1 MAEWKQT
8 PEPYIK
14 VREKIR
20 TAALNPTVGE
30 DLIIGA
36 AFVSDAGSSNPTL
49 ITSQREFLENYAS
62 GEVSKEYIEGLNRF
76 YVGNGA
82 DNNYDTSLASTMW
95 ANAYRLA
102 GSVKL
107 LCVRACKADNL
118 YYVKPLDINGG
129 MDDYVL
135 KDGNLLKKVSSGFKF
150 VIDYQGDQADH
161 DVDGWSIA
169 VSNIGVFGNRTTDD
183 GAQYDYY
190 VGNLVDLVEQLNE
203 TSMFFAPS
211 FKFYEDAKMQNEVLD
226 PENEKDL
233 IKCVVFDEVY
243 LASGFLDGEGETER
257 EVTQDACKY
266 IIPCQIDWTA
276 DNLNQEAWIDLNS
289 SAASGFDESKYF
301 AINVY
306 NSSST
311 LRVRIRRFNHD
322 AVVAKQLSDT
332 YKEALYREGDSPYT
346 VLTKVLDTYTKNGT
360 VEPSEKILARDFFEI
375 AIFDPS
381 TNEEVSYFNVGNI
394 PGRGDMEVSEI
405 NDMLKMI
412 SLELPDDLHDLGLNY
427 FGYDDDDYHWVKI
440 SEADAAGVQINTV
453 ADWSALL
460 AIETN
465 IVGSI
470 FQVENG
476 DQAGIYRYEENGTRD
491 EMWSG
496 EDGKKESQIFVDLS
510 IDPDKCSILNIT
522 DGDLKRAIDK
532 IQEDE
537 VYIVEG
543 LTDLGNTEPSFQSYL
558 ANLAMSED
566 GNYFYP
572 ISTVNSTNYM
582 TIGNGATR
590 LPQDSW
596 KLYMSAPW
604 DIDTGTLGFKFQASP
619 SVLYWEGV
627 AQNYRN
633 NRPYASLFGETFGKV
648 GYQRPV
654 VEFNKRQRQLLLSK
668 KVNTVMWN
676 TNKQIWQMNDNYT
689 KQTENT
695 IMNDEGNVR
704 LGIHIAKVQPILLAQ
719 FIGKKI
725 TERLCAEVESVEN
738 YFMNTQIMS
747 LDADCRP
754 EAFQVFCKYDAA
766 LARQNKIKV
775 CINVRFARALKF
787 VNVVLQYFDTGMDI
801 SSDL

>member
-36 AFVSDAGSSNPTL
+36 AFVSDAGPSNPTL
-49 ITSQREFLENYAS
+49 ITSQREFLETYAS
-62 GEVSKEYIEGLNRF
+62 GEVSKEYVEGLNRF
-76 YVGNGA
+76 YVGNGT
-82 DNNYDTSLASTMW
+82 DGNYDSSLASTMW

-102 GSVKL
+102 GSTKM
-107 LCVRACKADNL
+107 LCVRACKSDNL

-135 KDGNLLKKVSSGFKF
+135 KDGNLLKKISSGFKF

-190 VGNLVDLVEQLNE
+190 VGNLVDLVDQLNE
-203 TSMFFAPS
+203 TSMFFSPS
-211 FKFYEDAKMQNEVLD
+211 FRFYEDAKMQNEVLD
-226 PENEKDL
+226 AEHEKD
-233 IKCVVFDEVY
+233 IVKCVVFDEVY
-243 LASGFLDGEGETER
+243 LAAGFLESEYEDPR
-257 EVTQDACKY
+257 EITQDACKY

-276 DNLNQEAWIDLNS
+276 DNINQEAWIDLNS
-289 SAASGFDESKYF
+289 AAASGFDESKYF

-306 NSSST
+306 NSST
-311 LRVRIRRFNHD
+311 PLRVRIRRFNHD

-360 VEPSEKILARDFFEI
+360 SEPSEKILARDFFEI
-375 AIFDPS
+375 AIYDPS
-381 TNEEVSYFNVGNI
+381 TNEEVSYFTVGNI
-394 PGRGDMEVSEI
+394 PGRGDMEVFEI

-453 ADWSALL
+453 NDWASLL
-460 AIETN
+460 SIETN
-465 IVGSI
+465 VVGAI
-470 FQVENG
+470 YQVTNG

-532 IQEDE
+532 INEDE

-543 LTDLGNTEPSFQSYL
+543 LTDLGNTEPSFQTYL

-619 SVLYWEGV
+619 SVIYWEGV

-633 NRPYASLFGETFGKV
+633 NRPYVSLFGQTFGKV

-676 TNKQIWQMNDNYT
+676 TNAQIWQMNDNYT

-704 LGIHIAKVQPILLAQ
+704 LGIHIAKVQPLLLAQ

-725 TERLCAEVESVEN
+725 TERLCAEVEAVEE
-738 YFMNTQIMS
+738 YFLNTQIMS
-747 LDADCRP
+747 LDPDCRP